1 MDYMF
6 ILNITI
12 WIIFMLCILADT
24 IDVFYLQKRALKKD
38 KKKRLKNKKIQHSIS
53 NM

>member
-38 KKKRLKNKKIQHSIS
+38 KKKKIEKQKDPTLHF
-53 NM
+53 

>member
-1 MDYMF
+1 MF

-24 IDVFYLQKRALKKD
+24 IDVFYLQKRALKNSKQ
-38 KKKRLKNKKIQHSIS
+38 KKQKRLKNKVP
-53 NM
+53 